1 MNPYSSFC
9 DDFGIYVYLN
19 TKMELPSGRE
29 TVLHFFDSL
38 QKTFPEMTDFDRRE
52 SGEFVLEEDREK
64 GSYRW
69 VTLESQRICTGY
81 VNPPNFEDADVQHER
96 VLELAPYH
104 LDFSALD
111 CEAMDVLFAF
121 DFVFSGNHDEVV
133 AEALGL
139 NTTLENLLQLPN
151 SRVINYEPSLM
162 LALDEA
168 CRLQCRLSIET
179 RTNAFQVR
187 TGQFPEA
194 PISVYFTVRQYWGRQ
209 PYKTF
214 AESYKNQR
222 KICQELVDTHI
233 ISRSPFSFQGFQRT
247 AHWNDAP
254 HKSQRF
260 RQESSCRNGLRRSGN
275 RQGAQGQG
283 QRGGGIADRR

>member
-151 SRVINYEPSLM
+151 SRRSCWPSTRHAGCNAGSALR
-162 LALDEA
+162 LAPMPSRFERDNSRK
-168 CRLQCRLSIET
+168 RLLASILPSDSIGADSRTRLSPNPT
-179 RTNAFQVR
+179 RISEKSVR
-187 TGQFPEA
+187 
-194 PISVYFTVRQYWGRQ
+194 S
-209 PYKTF
+209 
-214 AESYKNQR
+214 
-222 KICQELVDTHI
+222 
-233 ISRSPFSFQGFQRT
+233 
-247 AHWNDAP
+247 
-254 HKSQRF
+254 
-260 RQESSCRNGLRRSGN
+260 
-275 RQGAQGQG
+275 
-283 QRGGGIADRR
+283 